1 MIAWLS
7 ARHRVEVDRPADEG
21 TKRAVTTNERGNHL
35 AL

>member
-21 TKRAVTTNERGNHL
+21 TKRAVTTNERGAHL